1 MNLVVDQ
8 GNTRV
13 KLGFFNN
20 ENVMVEHVVASSLDV
35 PFLMPYM
42 KRFKPDCGIVSSVS
56 ELNPEVMDFL
66 HSQLVKCHIF
76 NHKTPIPLKNAY
88 QTPHSLGLDR
98 IAAAVGAWT
107 LKPGRPLLIVDMG
120 TAITYDVVDSNGI
133 FLGGNIAPGMHMR
146 FNSLHH
152 FTKKLPLVQPNSN
165 FLKLGVDTDSAICA
179 GVMQGIVLETDA
191 YCELFQQQFP
201 GLFAFLTGGDAIYFV
216 DKLKSSIF
224 VHENLVLLGLNRILC
239 FHDPA

>member
-13 KLGFFNN
+13 KLGFFND
-20 ENVMVEHVVASSLDV
+20 ENVLVERVIAPTVDV
-35 PFLMPYM
+35 PFLLPYFE
-42 KRFKPDCGIVSSVS
+42 RHQPECGIVSTVS
-56 ELNPEVMDFL
+56 ELNPDVL
-66 HSQLVKCHIF
+66 AYLQSKLKKCIFF
-76 NHKTPIPLKNAY
+76 NHETPIPLKNTY
-88 QTPHSLGLDR
+88 RTPQSLGLDR

-107 LKPGRPLLIVDMG
+107 LKPGCPLLIVDMG
-120 TAITYDVVDSNGI
+120 TAITYDVVDSNGT
-133 FLGGNIAPGMHMR
+133 FLGGNIAPGMQMR
-146 FNSLHH
+146 FKSLHV

-165 FLKLGVDTDSAICA
+165 FLRLGVDTDSAICA

-191 YCELFQQQFP
+191 YYDLFHQQYP
-201 GLFAFLTGGDAIYFV
+201 GLFAFLTGGDSIYFV